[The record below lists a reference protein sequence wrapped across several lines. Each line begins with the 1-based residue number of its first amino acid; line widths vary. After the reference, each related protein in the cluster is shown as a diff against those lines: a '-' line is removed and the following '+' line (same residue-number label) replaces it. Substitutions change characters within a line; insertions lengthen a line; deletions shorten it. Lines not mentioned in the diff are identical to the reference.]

1 MRWSSGG
8 RLIRVVVVA
17 IGSEEKEEAFLELV
31 RCLSAIDV
39 TELEVSYCLGFKKR
53 EKLEF

>member
-39 TELEVSYCLGFKKR
+39 TELEVSYCLGFEKR
-53 EKLEF
+53 EKLGF